1 MFIARDSPP
10 RKQRAPSATPT
21 QSEKSPVHHKMAS
34 QSEAAEDFAFPPL
47 DQMGSFKKSHKST
60 FSVSGP
66 GSLVGDRPSN
76 VSHKVTS
83 SLPRPSP
90 NRAGT
95 LYDTAAT
102 RAAKAGISL
111 SLIDSAAS
119 AGASEHVRPRSSL
132 TRLDQA
138 RQEAGGET
146 PRAVKEAKS
155 RFENGATSERRTID
169 VQSVQ
174 LVVDQPKLPT
184 LSSPTKARAAAS
196 QQTPRQASPSKGQ
209 SAVDAEFERKLLAA
223 MEGGVNP
230 FLDKRKATMRG
241 AASTATPT
249 APALADEW
257 GVMAPDATPRRAAHS
272 STLPSP
278 IRQTPQQQKP
288 LYNEEDSATPRAARA
303 IQREVASPYTATP
316 AKQVSPDSDMIREP
330 ERTVARD
337 EEPFQPSS
345 QATHGSQQ
353 MEVSEPTP
361 VAKSPLRSP
370 SKRIDSFLDTS
381 DDGPST
387 KELTAKLNGLQ
398 IEYHSL
404 QQKLQG
410 AQEDA
415 QGWQSE
421 ASRLETELAE
431 AQQAKLEEATRAAA
445 PNGAFAETT
454 AATGDEVLRRKYD
467 DLKLAYQDLKVAKD
481 EAVWMALCST
491 ETGLDALRKAQFEL
505 ICAKQ
510 EAYHEA
516 ARRAEDEQ
524 QLTRAVR
531 IARSRGQKVKNLA
544 AANAELEEQLEQEV
558 EKNARL
564 REELETAKKAALR
577 KAPVASTASLGAA
590 RRRANPAA
598 FASDAAPSSSEM
610 DVDEEDGDSSFAAH
624 AVKTSS
630 RVTGATKSIP
640 TSRAAPAKSSSSSV
654 SSSNGLREKIIARA
668 EPQPRKRPA
677 YPVLEDDSDK
687 ESEEEAQVSDEQDE
701 EDEQAEVEND
711 SFVVLK
717 PSATASKA
725 AAPAASTRKA
735 PAAAAAAAA
744 ATLKAKTTTSSG
756 SSLASKRSSVISS
769 TLTASTA
776 ASRIRAQEA
785 RVAQSPPAAAPV
797 KKSAP
802 IKATPLATS
811 KSSSATAASR
821 TAAAAKAAAAAAA
834 EAEALDAT
842 KKKKRRLLGGG
853 GAGAN
858 PLLFGG
864 TGAANGPAGKKLLGS
879 GVGAGEDEEAENLL
893 NPTLDLPVTLSPV
906 KGFGGK
912 LGMGTGVGTGRFGL
926 GGKAGGGKS
935 MFG

>member
-1 MFIARDSPP
+1 M
-10 RKQRAPSATPT
+10 
-21 QSEKSPVHHKMAS
+21 HHREAS
-34 QSEAAEDFAFPPL
+34 QSGPAEEFAFPPL
-47 DQMGSFKKSHKST
+47 DQMGSLKKSHKST

-66 GSLVGDRPSN
+66 GSLVGDRPSGG
-76 VSHKVTS
+76 SHKVTS

-111 SLIDSAAS
+111 SLVDSAATS
-119 AGASEHVRPRSSL
+119 GASEHVRPRSSL

-155 RFENGATSERRTID
+155 RFENGAAPERRTVD
-169 VQSVQ
+169 VHAIQ

-196 QQTPRQASPSKGQ
+196 QQPPRQASPTKGQ

-223 MEGGVNP
+223 MEGGINP

-241 AASTATPT
+241 APQTSTSNPPT
-249 APALADEW
+249 IADEW
-257 GVMAPDATPRRAAHS
+257 GVMAPDATPRRAAQA

-278 IRQTPQQQKP
+278 VRQTPQQQKP
-288 LYNEEDSATPRAARA
+288 LYVEEDSATPRAARA
-303 IQREVASPYTATP
+303 LQREVASPYSPPSVVADQQTSLNSQTMREPVHKVAQDEQRSQP
-316 AKQVSPDSDMIREP
+316 VSPASYGD
-330 ERTVARD
+330 
-337 EEPFQPSS
+337 
-345 QATHGSQQ
+345 QQ
-353 MEVSEPTP
+353 MKPIPASSD
-361 VAKSPLRSP
+361 AQSPLRSP
-370 SKRIDSFLDTS
+370 SKRIDSFLDAS

-387 KELTAKLNGLQ
+387 KELTAKLSGLQ
-398 IEYHSL
+398 IEYKSL

-421 ASRLETELAE
+421 ALRLETELVE
-431 AQQAKLEEATRAAA
+431 VQQAKLTEAAKAAKLA
-445 PNGAFAETT
+445 VANGGSAETRG
-454 AATGDEVLRRKYD
+454 ATGDEVLQRKYE
-467 DLKLAYQDLKVAKD
+467 DLKVAYQDLKVAKD

-491 ETGLDALRKAQFEL
+491 ETGLEALRKVQIEL

-510 EAYHEA
+510 EASQA
-516 ARRAEDEQ
+516 AAHREEGEEQ
-524 QLTRAVR
+524 LIRAVR
-531 IARSRGQKVKNLA
+531 IARSRGQKVKVLA
-544 AANAELEEQLEQEV
+544 AANAEMEERLVQES
-558 EKNARL
+558 EENARL
-564 REELETAKKAALR
+564 REELERAKKAALK
-577 KAPVASTASLGAA
+577 KAPVASTASVGTAK
-590 RRRANPAA
+590 RRANPAA

-610 DVDEEDGDSSFAAH
+610 DIDEDDGDSSFAAH

-630 RVTGATKSIP
+630 RATSAVKSKP
-640 TSRAAPAKSSSSSV
+640 SSLAAAKTSSSATA
-654 SSSNGLREKIIARA
+654 SSSGLREKIIARA

-701 EDEQAEVEND
+701 GDEQAEVEND

-717 PSATASKA
+717 PSASKA
-725 AAPAASTRKA
+725 AAAPARKT
-735 PAAAAAAAA
+735 PAAAAAAS
-744 ATLKAKTTTSSG
+744 KPKTTSTPSAST
-756 SSLASKRSSVISS
+756 LASKRSSVISS

-776 ASRIRAQEA
+776 ASRIRAQEV

-797 KKSAP
+797 KKALPAKTAP
-802 IKATPLATS
+802 VSTA
-811 KSSSATAASR
+811 KSSTVTTASK

-834 EAEALDAT
+834 AAEADALDAT

-853 GAGAN
+853 GASAN
-858 PLLFGG
+858 PLIFGSAS
-864 TGAANGPAGKKLLGS
+864 GAAGGAAGKKLIGS
-879 GVGAGEDEEAENLL
+879 GAGAGGEDEEAENLL

-912 LGMGTGVGTGRFGL
+912 LGMGMGAGAGRFGL
-926 GGKAGGGKS
+926 GKAGGAKS